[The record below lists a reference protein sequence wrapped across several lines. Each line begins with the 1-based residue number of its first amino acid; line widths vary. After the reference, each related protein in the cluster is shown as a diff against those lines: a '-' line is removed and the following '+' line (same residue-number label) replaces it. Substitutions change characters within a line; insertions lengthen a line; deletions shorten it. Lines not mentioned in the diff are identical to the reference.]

1 MLELRHILVAAI
13 AASVS
18 LPALAIAAP
27 APAPAPAAQGP
38 KPVTR
43 AMIQKSRDDAFKKID
58 ANGDGNVTAAE
69 LANAEAG
76 AVRARLQLEFNRL
89 DTNHDGQLSQTEFLA
104 QAPTA
109 AALTNQATREVAAL
123 DKNKDGKVTID
134 EFRAPQLAMFDR
146 LDANHDGTVTPEELK
161 AAQAARKK

>member
-1 MLELRHILVAAI
+1 MVAA
-13 AASVS
+13 A
-18 LPALAIAAP
+18 
-27 APAPAPAAQGP
+27 
-38 KPVTR
+38 K
-43 AMIQKSRDDAFKKID
+43 
-58 ANGDGNVTAAE
+58 
-69 LANAEAG
+69 
-76 AVRARLQLEFNRL
+76 
-89 DTNHDGQLSQTEFLA
+89 
-104 QAPTA
+104 APTA